1 MNSTFRYLLLLGGNL
16 GNVEATFD
24 DVVGRL
30 ASLGIVGQKSAIYYS
45 RAWGFESD
53 DIFRNAVVELH
64 SSMAPSEMLEELKTL
79 ERMAGRTKKSTD
91 GGYASRTIDIDI
103 LFCNDLI
110 IRQSQLVIPH
120 PRLHLRRFTLVP
132 LCEKWKELIH
142 PVFMKDMQTLLDE
155 CPDTADVWATSPSV

>member
-1 MNSTFRYLLLLGGNL
+1 MNGTFRYLLLLGGNL

-30 ASLGIVGQKSAIYYS
+30 ASLGTVVKKSAIYYS

-64 SSMAPSEMLEELKTL
+64 SHLVPSEMLEELKTL
-79 ERMAGRTKKSTD
+79 ERLSGRTKKSTD

-110 IRQSQLVIPH
+110 IRQPQLVIPH

-132 LCEKWKELIH
+132 LCEKWKEWKH
-142 PVFMKDMQTLLDE
+142 PVFMKEMQTLLDE